1 MGLVHGYMHNRGGL
15 PAALAGAQHIQ
26 NPKKET
32 KSQNQNHR
40 FAHSH
45 HWQRLRY
52 IKHSLARIPCAS
64 TMALKRRPRSA

>member
-15 PAALAGAQHIQ
+15 PAALAGAQQIQ
-26 NPKKET
+26 NSKKKGKT
-32 KSQNQNHR
+32 KNQNHR
-40 FAHSH
+40 FALSH

-64 TMALKRRPRSA
+64 TMAPKRRPRSA